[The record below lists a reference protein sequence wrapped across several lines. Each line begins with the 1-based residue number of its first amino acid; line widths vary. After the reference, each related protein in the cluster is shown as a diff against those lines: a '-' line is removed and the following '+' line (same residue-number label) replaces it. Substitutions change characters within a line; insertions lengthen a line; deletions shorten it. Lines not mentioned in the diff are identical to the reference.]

1 MDTGKLS
8 FEVPAKFLAQTSA
21 AVRDHY
27 LTEFGEDYTTRV
39 VESALKTWLDRKVD
53 LALEETPEILTSP
66 GSDQSNEFALI
77 LHQTAAAAT
86 VPAKRIAVEAAVEHP
101 VFAGY
106 RAFSPERLTAMM
118 AYLCE
123 KGTEVYKTKLNKLLF
138 YADLTGYYLTG
149 QGMSGSQ
156 YVHLPHG
163 PVPERY
169 EEMIDLGVRSKK
181 LKVTIVRG
189 KGDNVRLIQSGEKA
203 TDDLTQND
211 KRVLDWVLE
220 NYGGLSTGE
229 ISDLSHEE
237 MAYKYTAIGETIA
250 YRYAEFLKTLPP
262 KDLLAK
268 IYR

>member
-1 MDTGKLS
+1 MNSGALS
-8 FEVPAKFLAQTSA
+8 FEVPDELLAQTSA
-21 AVRDHY
+21 AVKNHY
-27 LTEFGEDYTTRV
+27 LVEFGEDHSTGV
-39 VESALKTWLDRKVD
+39 VETALRTWLDRKVD
-53 LALEETPEILTSP
+53 LALEEMPELLTSP
-66 GSDQSNEFALI
+66 GSDESVEFARI
-77 LHQTAAAAT
+77 LRQTENAVRESFVTEAAA
-86 VPAKRIAVEAAVEHP
+86 EHP
-101 VFAGY
+101 VFKGY

-123 KGTEVYKTKLNKLLF
+123 RGTEVYKTKLNKLLF

-149 QGMSGSQ
+149 HGMSGSQ

-169 EEMIDLGVRSKK
+169 EEMIDLGVRSKE

-189 KGDNVRLIQSGEKA
+189 KGDNVRLIQSGEKTA
-203 TDDLTQND
+203 DGLTRSD

-229 ISDLSHEE
+229 ISDLSHKE

-262 KDLLAK
+262 KDLLAE
-268 IYR
+268 I